1 MILSPHRPALCMGHA
16 RPRPGWREGPCGAMQ
31 IQIPLLPEISTVFVL
46 VFARIGTLVMLMPGI
61 GERFIMSRGRL
72 SLAFFIAL
80 MITPMARPLMTV
92 PTETGALVTL
102 LVSEILIGL
111 SIGICVRMLM
121 AALQTAGVIVAQTM
135 GLGFAMTVDPTGGLQ
150 NPSIGNLLT
159 MLGITLILTSDLHHV
174 SIAAMHESYRLLPP
188 GGLPE
193 MSDVVQLAI
202 RAVTQSFALAVQI
215 AAPFVVF
222 GLLFNIGLGVLAR
235 MMPQLQVFFLAI
247 PASILGGMLVL
258 LAVIG
263 VMMSVFLDN
272 LGGFLRQ
279 LTGG

>member
-1 MILSPHRPALCMGHA
+1 MIPAPPCLALCMGGG
-16 RPRPGWREGPCGAMQ
+16 RPVTGWREGRRDRMQ

-80 MITPMARPLMTV
+80 MITPMARPLITL
-92 PTETGALVTL
+92 PTETAGLVTL
-102 LVSEILIGL
+102 LISEILIGL
-111 SIGICVRMLM
+111 SIGVCVRMLM

-174 SIAAMHESYRLLPP
+174 SIAAMHESYRMLPP

-193 MSDVVQLAI
+193 MSDMVQLAI
-202 RAVTQSFALAVQI
+202 RAVTQGFALAVQI